1 MKVILLQ
8 DIKGLG
14 KRLDIKNVSD
24 GYARNFLIP
33 RNLIKIANTQNLKEI
48 ESQKLIL
55 VKKEEESKSQTE
67 QLKKQI
73 EKIEL
78 IFKVVIGDKKEMFA
92 SIDAKDIKEKLVEE
106 IGSVEILKNSEII
119 LEKPIKKLGE
129 YQVEIELKQ
138 GIKTKIKVLIQP
150 TEL

>member
-14 KRLDIKNVSD
+14 KKLDIKNVSD

-33 RNLIKIANTQNLKEI
+33 KGLVGLATPQNIKAIEAKRLVLVEKE
-48 ESQKLIL
+48 
-55 VKKEEESKSQTE
+55 KELKSQAE

-78 IFKVVIGDKKEMFA
+78 IFKVAVGEKQEMFA
-92 SIDAKDIKEKLVEE
+92 SVDAKDIKEKVVEE
-106 IGSVEILKNSEII
+106 IGSAEILKNSEII

-129 YQVEIELKQ
+129 HQVEIDLKQ
-138 GIKTKIKVLIQP
+138 GVKAKIKVLIQP
-150 TEL
+150 AEL

>member
-14 KRLDIKNVSD
+14 KKLDIKNVSD

-33 RNLIKIANTQNLKEI
+33 KGLVGLATPQNIKAIEAKRLVLVEKE
-48 ESQKLIL
+48 
-55 VKKEEESKSQTE
+55 KELKSQAE

-78 IFKVVIGDKKEMFA
+78 IFKVAVGEKQEMFA
-92 SIDAKDIKEKLVEE
+92 SVDAKDIKEKIMEE
-106 IGSVEILKNSEII
+106 IGSIEVLKNSEII

-129 YQVEIELKQ
+129 HQVEINLKQ
-138 GIKTKIKVLIQP
+138 GVKAKIKVLIQP
-150 TEL
+150 AEL